1 MSYLHA
7 RWLILVFVLAAVRPS
22 FAEVPQEVFNKQ
34 FSSSRIT
41 FLKEDSPYLKGPP
54 GRYSPA
60 LRFLFEKVLA
70 WVPTGKGSVMSEA
83 CRTELWSERLQ
94 DPRIKNSALLQ
105 GALVQK
111 YFKDCAKD
119 LQTGSTT
126 SLGNSTGMMTMRLQP
141 NAHPFFHP
149 VLFHLPGDIK
159 LKGLLALKGD
169 FKKRPLV
176 VFRAGVF
183 NNVSE
188 FFPERAWLMM
198 LFEQSPFNVLLVEN
212 MTGSDFIADNTQFA
226 FGGYDEGL
234 QNILIAQILQDPNEP
249 LHALVDSLHL
259 FGVSLGGHGVLFASL
274 LNELNS
280 KPNQPLYQ
288 SFMGLCPVVDLKASM
303 ENLTGHRPF
312 SYAADLWSRKR
323 LAGLTEKLP
332 GLEDHPSFAFLR
344 TAVDDVVTAYH
355 GGLSHVSSVR
365 LPEGMQDGSN
375 FWQLNYYWKYYKNVK
390 GPVLVLATDRDPI
403 VPFALNSQK
412 IQNKTLELGR
422 SNVSVVN
429 FPEGVHC
436 TLPVAYDWK
445 AVSSILQAY
454 ILSHAPNF
462 HLKRQE
468 LKIEVQSEPEGVG
481 FREGAPITIDVAPGD
496 GKDKFVQVNV
506 HMQQSDGKNK
516 DLAMNLP
523 LSEFDFRFLDE
534 SLTPS
539 EHWMIQRWVQQ
550 NLTMQ
555 MARRHGQWQ
564 LSASWP
570 VAP

>member
-1 MSYLHA
+1 
-7 RWLILVFVLAAVRPS
+7 
-22 FAEVPQEVFNKQ
+22 
-34 FSSSRIT
+34 
-41 FLKEDSPYLKGPP
+41 
-54 GRYSPA
+54 
-60 LRFLFEKVLA
+60 
-70 WVPTGKGSVMSEA
+70 
-83 CRTELWSERLQ
+83 
-94 DPRIKNSALLQ
+94 
-105 GALVQK
+105 
-111 YFKDCAKD
+111 
-119 LQTGSTT
+119 
-126 SLGNSTGMMTMRLQP
+126 
-141 NAHPFFHP
+141 
-149 VLFHLPGDIK
+149 
-159 LKGLLALKGD
+159 
-169 FKKRPLV
+169 
-176 VFRAGVF
+176 
-183 NNVSE
+183 
-188 FFPERAWLMM
+188 
-198 LFEQSPFNVLLVEN
+198 
-212 MTGSDFIADNTQFA
+212 
-226 FGGYDEGL
+226 
-234 QNILIAQILQDPNEP
+234 
-249 LHALVDSLHL
+249 
-259 FGVSLGGHGVLFASL
+259 
-274 LNELNS
+274 
-280 KPNQPLYQ
+280 
-288 SFMGLCPVVDLKASM
+288 
-303 ENLTGHRPF
+303 
-312 SYAADLWSRKR
+312 
-323 LAGLTEKLP
+323 
-332 GLEDHPSFAFLR
+332 
-344 TAVDDVVTAYH
+344 
-355 GGLSHVSSVR
+355 
-365 LPEGMQDGSN
+365 
-375 FWQLNYYWKYYKNVK
+375 
-390 GPVLVLATDRDPI
+390 